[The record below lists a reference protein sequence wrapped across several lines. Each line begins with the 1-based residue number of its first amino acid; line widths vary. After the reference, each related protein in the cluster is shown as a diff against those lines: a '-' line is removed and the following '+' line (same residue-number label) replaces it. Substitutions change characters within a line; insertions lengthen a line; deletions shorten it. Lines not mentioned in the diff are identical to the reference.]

1 MARQEGARVKRSKEG
16 AEDAGTCPTGVLAI
30 SELLYN
36 TKVYWRPN
44 EVFVKRFAFS
54 C

>member
-1 MARQEGARVKRSKEG
+1 MKRAKDGADE
-16 AEDAGTCPTGVLAI
+16 AGTCPTGVLAI

-36 TKVYWRPN
+36 TKVYWRPI
-44 EVFVKRFAFS
+44 EVFVKRFVFS